1 MMNRLLS
8 FCAYCWSWT
17 ATLGVFLVVGLLLI
31 FLLSHGLPE
40 IGKELFF
47 GDAPAWKAIFGQ
59 VRVWDA
65 LWPACVGTLFLV
77 LLAAFMALPLGIASG
92 IYLACFASKRFKRI
106 LSLLVELLAGTP
118 SIVMGLFGF
127 ALILFLRKTFL
138 PNANTSLLLAAS
150 CLALLIL
157 PYLIFTTQG
166 ALENLPD
173 EFRLIGPSL
182 GFSQI
187 QTVFHILFPAA
198 GRGILSGVVLSI
210 GRAAEDTAV
219 IMLTGVIAN
228 AGLPQGLFGKFEAL
242 PFRIFYL
249 AAEYQ
254 TPAELESAYGTALVL
269 LCLTGMLYGS
279 AYALHKTLGWRWN
292 QHR

>member
-1 MMNRLLS
+1 MNRLFS
-8 FCAYCWSWT
+8 FCIYCWSWV
-17 ATLGVFLVVGLLLI
+17 ATLGVFLVVGLLL
-31 FLLSHGLPE
+31 FYLLSHGLPT
-40 IGKELFF
+40 IGKDLFF
-47 GDAPAWKAIFGQ
+47 GDAPVWDAISGQ

-65 LWPACVGTLFLV
+65 LWPACIGTLLLV
-77 LLAAFMALPLGIASG
+77 LLAACMAIPLGIASG
-92 IYLACFASKRFKRI
+92 IYLACFASKTFKRI

-127 ALILFLRKTFL
+127 ALILFLRNTFF
-138 PNANTSLLLAAS
+138 PEANTSLLLASA

-157 PYLIFTTQG
+157 PYLIFTTQA
-166 ALENLPD
+166 ALESLSD
-173 EFRLIGPSL
+173 DYHLIGPSL
-182 GFSQI
+182 GFSQL
-187 QTVFHILFPAA
+187 QTALYVLLPAA
-198 GRGILSGVVLSI
+198 GRGILSGAVLSI

-254 TPAELESAYGTALVL
+254 TPAELDSAYGTALVL
-269 LCLTGMLYGS
+269 LCLTGMLYSS
-279 AYALHKTLGWRWN
+279 ALALHKTLEWRWN
-292 QHR
+292 QH

>member
-1 MMNRLLS
+1 MNRLLS
-8 FCAYCWSWT
+8 SCVYCWSWMT
-17 ATLGVFLVVGLLLI
+17 TLGISLVAGLLL
-31 FLLSHGLPE
+31 FYLLSQGLPT
-40 IGKELFF
+40 IGRELFF
-47 GDAPAWKAIFGQ
+47 GDAPIWAGIFGQ
-59 VRVWDA
+59 VRIWDA

-77 LLAAFMALPLGIASG
+77 LLAALMAVPLGIASG
-92 IYLACFASKRFKRI
+92 IYLACFASKPFKRI

-127 ALILFLRKTFL
+127 ALILFLRNTFL
-138 PNANTSLLLAAS
+138 PDANTSLFLAAS

-157 PYLIFTTQG
+157 PYLIFTTQA
-166 ALENLPD
+166 ALESLSY
-173 EFRLIGPSL
+173 EYRLIGPSL
-182 GFSQI
+182 GFSQL
-187 QTVFHILFPAA
+187 QTVFHILVPAA
-198 GRGILSGVVLSI
+198 GRSILGGVILSV

-254 TPAELESAYGTALVL
+254 TPAELDSAYGTALVL
-269 LCLTGMLYGS
+269 LSLTGMLYGG
-279 AYALHKTLGWRWN
+279 AFTLHKTLAWRWN
-292 QHR
+292 QNG

>member
-1 MMNRLLS
+1 MNKLLS
-8 FCAYCWSWT
+8 FGIYCWSWI
-17 ATLGVFLVVGLLLI
+17 ATLGVFLVVGLLL
-31 FLLSHGLPE
+31 FYLLGQGLPT

-47 GDAPAWKAIFGQ
+47 GDAPVWEAILGQ
-59 VRVWDA
+59 VRIWDA

-77 LLAAFMALPLGIASG
+77 LLAALLAVPLGISSG
-92 IYLACFASKRFKRI
+92 IYLACFAPKSFKRI

-127 ALILFLRKTFL
+127 AMILFLRNTFF
-138 PNANTSLLLAAS
+138 PNANTSLLLSAT

-157 PYLIFTTQG
+157 PYLIFTTQA
-166 ALENLPD
+166 ALESLSD
-173 EFRLIGPSL
+173 EYRLIGPSL
-182 GFSQI
+182 GFNQI
-187 QTVFHILFPAA
+187 QTVFHVLIPAA

-249 AAEYQ
+249 AAEYR
-254 TPAELESAYGTALVL
+254 TPAELDSAYGTALVL
-269 LCLTGMLYGS
+269 LSLTGILYGG
-279 AYALHKTLGWRWN
+279 AFALHKTLELRWN
-292 QHR
+292 QH

>member
-1 MMNRLLS
+1 MVRFLS
-8 FCAYCWSWT
+8 ICAYCWSWF
-17 ATLGVFLVVGLLLI
+17 ATLGVSLVVAFLL
-31 FLLSHGLPE
+31 FYLLSHGLPT
-40 IGKELFF
+40 IGTELFF
-47 GDAPAWKAIFGQ
+47 GDAPVWKAIFGQ

-77 LLAAFMALPLGIASG
+77 LLAVLMAVPLGIASG
-92 IYLACFASKRFKRI
+92 IYLACFASKSFKRI
-106 LSLLVELLAGTP
+106 MSLLVELLAGTP

-127 ALILFLRKTFL
+127 ALILFLRNTFL
-138 PNANTSLLLAAS
+138 PDANTSLFLAAV

-157 PYLIFTTQG
+157 PYLIFTSKA
-166 ALENLPD
+166 ALESLSED
-173 EFRLIGPSL
+173 YHLIGPSL
-182 GFSQI
+182 GFSQV
-187 QTVFHILFPAA
+187 QTVFHVLLPAA
-198 GRGILSGVVLSI
+198 GRGIMGGVVLSV

-254 TPAELESAYGTALVL
+254 TPAELDSAYGTALVL
-269 LCLTGMLYGS
+269 LCLTGMLYSG
-279 AYALHKTLGWRWN
+279 AFVLHKTLEWRWN
-292 QHR
+292 QY

>member
-1 MMNRLLS
+1 MNKLLN
-8 FCAYCWSWT
+8 FGIYCWSWI
-17 ATLGVFLVVGLLLI
+17 ATFGVFIVVGLLL
-31 FLLSHGLPE
+31 FYLLSQGLPT

-47 GDAPAWKAIFGQ
+47 GDAPVWEAIFGQ

-65 LWPACVGTLFLV
+65 LWPACVGTVFLV
-77 LLAAFMALPLGIASG
+77 LLAALLALPLGISSG
-92 IYLACFASKRFKRI
+92 IYLACFAPKTFKRI

-127 ALILFLRKTFL
+127 ALILFLRNTFL
-138 PNANTSLLLAAS
+138 PDANTSLLLAAA

-157 PYLIFTTQG
+157 PYLIFTTQS
-166 ALENLPD
+166 ALESLSD
-173 EFRLIGPSL
+173 EYRLIGPSL
-182 GFSQI
+182 GFNQM
-187 QTVFHILFPAA
+187 QTVFHVLIPAA
-198 GRGILSGVVLSI
+198 GRSILSGVVLSI

-228 AGLPQGLFGKFEAL
+228 AGLPQGLLGKFEAL

-249 AAEYQ
+249 TAEYR
-254 TPAELESAYGTALVL
+254 TPDELGSAHGTALVL
-269 LCLTGMLYGS
+269 LCLTGILYSS
-279 AYALHKTLGWRWN
+279 AFALHKTLEYRWN

>member
-1 MMNRLLS
+1 MNKLLN
-8 FCAYCWSWT
+8 FGIYCWSWI
-17 ATLGVFLVVGLLLI
+17 ATLGVFLVVGLLL
-31 FLLSHGLPE
+31 FYLLGQGLPT

-47 GDAPAWKAIFGQ
+47 GDAPVWEAILGQ
-59 VRVWDA
+59 VRIWDA

-77 LLAAFMALPLGIASG
+77 LLAALLAVPLGISSG
-92 IYLACFASKRFKRI
+92 IYLACFAPKSFKRI

-127 ALILFLRKTFL
+127 AMILFLRNTFF
-138 PNANTSLLLAAS
+138 PNANTSLLLSAA

-157 PYLIFTTQG
+157 PYLIFTTQA
-166 ALENLPD
+166 ALESLSD
-173 EFRLIGPSL
+173 EYRLIGPSL
-182 GFSQI
+182 GFNQI
-187 QTVFHILFPAA
+187 QTVFHILIPAA

-249 AAEYQ
+249 AAEYR
-254 TPAELESAYGTALVL
+254 TPAELDSAYGTALVL
-269 LCLTGMLYGS
+269 LSLTGILYGG
-279 AYALHKTLGWRWN
+279 AFALHKTLELRWN
-292 QHR
+292 QH

>member
-1 MMNRLLS
+1 MNRLLN
-8 FCAYCWSWT
+8 FGVYCWSWI
-17 ATLGVFLVVGLLLI
+17 ATLGVFLVVGLLLSY
-31 FLLSHGLPE
+31 LLAQGLPT

-47 GDAPAWKAIFGQ
+47 GDAPAWEAIFGQ

-77 LLAAFMALPLGIASG
+77 LLATLLAVPIGISSG
-92 IYLACFASKRFKRI
+92 IYLACFAPKSFKRV

-127 ALILFLRKTFL
+127 AFILFLRNTFF
-138 PNANTSLLLAAS
+138 PDANTSLLLAAA

-157 PYLIFTTQG
+157 PYLIFTTQA
-166 ALENLPD
+166 ALESLSD
-173 EFRLIGPSL
+173 EYRLIGPSL

-187 QTVFHILFPAA
+187 QTVFHVLLPAA

-254 TPAELESAYGTALVL
+254 TPAELDSAYGTALVL

-279 AYALHKTLGWRWN
+279 ALALHKTLELRWN
-292 QHR
+292 QHG

>member
-1 MMNRLLS
+1 MNRLLN
-8 FCAYCWSWT
+8 FGVYCWSWI
-17 ATLGVFLVVGLLLI
+17 ATLGVFLVVGLLLSY
-31 FLLSHGLPE
+31 LLAQGLPT

-47 GDAPAWKAIFGQ
+47 GDAPAWEAIFGQ

-77 LLAAFMALPLGIASG
+77 LLATLLAVPLGISSG
-92 IYLACFASKRFKRI
+92 IYLACFAPKSFKRI

-127 ALILFLRKTFL
+127 AFILFLRNTFF
-138 PNANTSLLLAAS
+138 PDANTSLLLAAA

-157 PYLIFTTQG
+157 PYLIFTTQA
-166 ALENLPD
+166 ALESLSD
-173 EFRLIGPSL
+173 EYRLIGPSL

-187 QTVFHILFPAA
+187 QTVFHVLLPAA

-254 TPAELESAYGTALVL
+254 TPAELDSAYGTALVL

-279 AYALHKTLGWRWN
+279 ALALHKTLELRWN
-292 QHR
+292 QHG

>member
-1 MMNRLLS
+1 MNRPLN
-8 FCAYCWSWT
+8 FAVYCWSWI
-17 ATLGVFLVVGLLLI
+17 ATLGVFLVVG
-31 FLLSHGLPE
+31 FLLFYLLGQGLPT

-47 GDAPAWKAIFGQ
+47 GDSPVWEAIFGR

-77 LLAAFMALPLGIASG
+77 LLATLLAVPVGISSG
-92 IYLACFASKRFKRI
+92 IYLACFAPKSFKRI

-127 ALILFLRKTFL
+127 AFILFLRNTFF
-138 PNANTSLLLAAS
+138 PDANTSLLLAAA

-157 PYLIFTTQG
+157 PYLIFTTQA
-166 ALENLPD
+166 ALESLSD
-173 EFRLIGPSL
+173 EYHLIGPSL

-187 QTVFHILFPAA
+187 QTVFHVLLPAS

-254 TPAELESAYGTALVL
+254 TPAELDSAYGTALVL
-269 LCLTGMLYGS
+269 LCLTAMLYGS
-279 AYALHKTLGWRWN
+279 ALALHKTLEWRWN

>member
-1 MMNRLLS
+1 MNRLCS
-8 FCAYCWSWT
+8 FCIYCWSWT
-17 ATLGVFLVVGLLLI
+17 ATLGVSLIVGFLL
-31 FLLSHGLPE
+31 FYLLSHGLPT

-47 GDAPAWKAIFGQ
+47 GDAPVWEAIFGQ

-77 LLAAFMALPLGIASG
+77 LLAALMAVPLGIASG
-92 IYLACFASKRFKRI
+92 IYLACFASKSFKRI

-127 ALILFLRKTFL
+127 ALILFLRNTFL
-138 PNANTSLLLAAS
+138 PQANTSLLLAAA

-157 PYLIFTTQG
+157 PYLIFTTQA
-166 ALENLPD
+166 ALESLSD
-173 EFRLIGPSL
+173 DYCLIGPSL

-187 QTVFHILFPAA
+187 QTVFHVLLPAA
-198 GRGILSGVVLSI
+198 GRGILGGVVLSV

-254 TPAELESAYGTALVL
+254 TSAELDSAYGTALVL

-279 AYALHKTLGWRWN
+279 AFALHKTLEWRWN
-292 QHR
+292 QH

>member
-1 MMNRLLS
+1 MMNRIFN
-8 FCAYCWSWT
+8 FCAYCWSWI
-17 ATLGVFLVVGLLLI
+17 ATLGVFLIVGTLL
-31 FLLSHGLPE
+31 FYLSSRGLPS

-47 GDAPAWKAIFGQ
+47 GDVPAWKAIFGQ

-65 LWPACVGTLFLV
+65 LWPACVGTMLLV
-77 LLAAFMALPLGIASG
+77 LLAALMAVPLGIASG
-92 IYLACFASKRFKRI
+92 IYLACFASKTFKRI

-138 PNANTSLLLAAS
+138 PDANTSLLLAAA

-157 PYLIFTTQG
+157 PYLIFTTQA
-166 ALENLPD
+166 ALESLSD
-173 EFRLIGPSL
+173 EYRLIGPSL

-187 QTVFHILFPAA
+187 QTAFHVLLPAA
-198 GRGILSGVVLSI
+198 GRGILGGVVLSI

-254 TPAELESAYGTALVL
+254 TPAELDSAYGTALVL
-269 LCLTGMLYGS
+269 LCLTGMLYGG
-279 AYALHKTLGWRWN
+279 AYALHKTLEWRWN
-292 QHR
+292 QH

>member
-1 MMNRLLS
+1 MNRLLN
-8 FCAYCWSWT
+8 FGVYCWSWI
-17 ATLGVFLVVGLLLI
+17 ATLGVFLVVGLLLSY
-31 FLLSHGLPE
+31 LLAQGLPT

-47 GDAPAWKAIFGQ
+47 GDAPAWEAIFGQ

-77 LLAAFMALPLGIASG
+77 LLATLLAVPIGISSG
-92 IYLACFASKRFKRI
+92 IYLACFAPKSFKRV

-127 ALILFLRKTFL
+127 AFILFLRNTFF
-138 PNANTSLLLAAS
+138 PDANTSLLLAAA

-157 PYLIFTTQG
+157 PYLIFTTQA
-166 ALENLPD
+166 ALESLSD
-173 EFRLIGPSL
+173 EYRLIGPSL

-187 QTVFHILFPAA
+187 QTVFHVLLPAA

-254 TPAELESAYGTALVL
+254 TPAELDSAYGTALVL
-269 LCLTGMLYGS
+269 LCLTGMLYGG
-279 AYALHKTLGWRWN
+279 ALALHKTLELRWN
-292 QHR
+292 QHG

>member
-1 MMNRLLS
+1 MNKLLN
-8 FCAYCWSWT
+8 FGIYCWSWI
-17 ATLGVFLVVGLLLI
+17 ATLGVFLVVGLLL
-31 FLLSHGLPE
+31 FYLLSQGLPT

-47 GDAPAWKAIFGQ
+47 GDAPAWKAILGQ

-77 LLAAFMALPLGIASG
+77 LIAALLAVPLGISSG
-92 IYLACFASKRFKRI
+92 IYLACFAPKSVKRI

-127 ALILFLRKTFL
+127 AMILFLRNTFF
-138 PNANTSLLLAAS
+138 PNANTSLLLS
-150 CLALLIL
+150 SVCLALLIL
-157 PYLIFTTQG
+157 PYLIFTTQA
-166 ALENLPD
+166 ALESLSD
-173 EFRLIGPSL
+173 EYLLIGPSL
-182 GFSQI
+182 GFNQI
-187 QTVFHILFPAA
+187 QTVFHVLIPAA

-228 AGLPQGLFGKFEAL
+228 AGLPQGLLGKFEAL

-249 AAEYQ
+249 AAEYR
-254 TPAELESAYGTALVL
+254 TSAELDSAYGTALVL
-269 LCLTGMLYGS
+269 LSLTGILYGG
-279 AYALHKTLGWRWN
+279 AFALHKTLELRWN
-292 QHR
+292 QH